1 METRLIQIDCHTDE
15 RGLFMQSYDKEI
27 EKHCGFKVAQE
38 NISVSNKNVLRGMH
52 YQWESPMTKL
62 VQCVHG
68 TIIDFVLDIRKESK
82 TFGESRTFILD
93 SPAKLLLVPAGFAHG
108 FFSVC
113 EHSVVKYHCSCYYN
127 KDAEGSI
134 NFFDHELG
142 LKKNLTIDRNDVIM
156 SERDKQAISFS
167 DYVKQPKF

>member
-1 METRLIQIDCHTDE
+1 MEVKLINLDCYTDE
-15 RGLFMQSYDKEI
+15 RGLFMQSYDKKI
-27 EKHCGFKVAQE
+27 EERCGFKVVQE

-52 YQWESPMTKL
+52 YQWEKPMTKL

-82 TFGESRTFILD
+82 TFGESRAFILD
-93 SPAKLLLVPAGFAHG
+93 SPAKMLLVPAGFAHG
-108 FFSVC
+108 FFSIY

-127 KDAEGSI
+127 KNAEGSI
-134 NFFDHELG
+134 NFFDRELE
-142 LKKNLTIDRNDVIM
+142 LKKMLTIDKSDVIM
-156 SERDKQAISFS
+156 SKRDKQAIMFS